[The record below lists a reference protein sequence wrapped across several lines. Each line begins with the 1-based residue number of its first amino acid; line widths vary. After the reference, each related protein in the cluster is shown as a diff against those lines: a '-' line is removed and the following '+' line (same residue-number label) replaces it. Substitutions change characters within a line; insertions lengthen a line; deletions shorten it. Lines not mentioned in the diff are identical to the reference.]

1 MRCTAV
7 LGVVVVVVVMSG
19 QGASHASWNA
29 RVSRSQGG
37 GVDIYK
43 TTNSQ
48 GALFRHHLSNRT
60 AGMVCVLQIL
70 SWFFSSSSAC
80 VSVYFVWRD
89 DRDRRKRIGCPFGC
103 SSTPYIGKGDVVDID
118 GSAQ

>member
-1 MRCTAV
+1 MHHGTREY
-7 LGVVVVVVVMSG
+7 
-19 QGASHASWNA
+19 QGA
-29 RVSRSQGG
+29 RGGSRYIQ
-37 GVDIYK
+37 DNK
-43 TTNSQ
+43 LAQ

-60 AGMVCVLQIL
+60 ARMVCVLQIL